1 MYRSLRTLAVTLT
14 AAALV
19 ATLDVPAHAAA
30 SACTHHWSGPQVC
43 ISTTGKSGSN
53 NPGRVSTAWTNPP
66 RDRRTAT
73 VHITEPDGHT
83 YTLTARRRD
92 GQLVASTVPGRMMSN
107 GKLCARYE
115 GSRRTACVQIIDRN
129 MT

>member
-1 MYRSLRTLAVTLT
+1 MYHLLRTAAVTLT

-43 ISTTGKSGSN
+43 ISTTGASGSA
-53 NPGRVSTAWTNPP
+53 NPGRVTASWTNPP
-66 RDRRTAT
+66 RDRTRAT

-83 YTLTARRRD
+83 YTKTATRRD
-92 GQLVASTVPGRMMSN
+92 GQLIASTTPGRMMRN
-107 GKLCARYE
+107 GKLCARFE
-115 GSRRTACVQIIDRN
+115 GSSRTACVQIIDRN